1 MKLNLMKIN
10 QLVNMNIIINFH
22 KVNIKKLRMKMRIK
36 KLKLMINIK

>member
-10 QLVNMNIIINFH
+10 QQVNMNIIINFH